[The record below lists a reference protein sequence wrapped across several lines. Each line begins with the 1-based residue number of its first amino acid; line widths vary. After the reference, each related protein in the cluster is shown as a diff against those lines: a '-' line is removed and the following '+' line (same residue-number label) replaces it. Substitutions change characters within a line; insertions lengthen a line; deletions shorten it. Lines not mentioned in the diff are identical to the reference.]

1 MDRSF
6 PRRIAA
12 ALLATCFAGPV
23 FAGLFSVSPVRIY
36 MSPRDRAVA
45 VTITNE
51 SDEELVMQADV
62 YEWKQKAGGED
73 DLTLSEDLVL
83 SPPILK
89 LAPRARQVVRLATL
103 KPVQGARQATYR
115 LIVREIPEARKEAK
129 NVELQVAL
137 AFSMPVFITP
147 PAAKKDFA
155 CTASRSAPE
164 AVQVSCE
171 NTGETYIQPREFG
184 LVVDGRKVAARE
196 NALYYLP
203 GTRRTT
209 ELRAADGARIPGGAA
224 KLEIVLDDGTTRAYE
239 LALVP

>member
-115 LIVREIPEARKEAK
+115 LIVREIPEAMKPRTIAITTAK
-129 NVELQVAL
+129 DD
-137 AFSMPVFITP
+137 
-147 PAAKKDFA
+147 AKA
-155 CTASRSAPE
+155 SAPVIE
-164 AVQVSCE
+164 
-171 NTGETYIQPREFG
+171 GE
-184 LVVDGRKVAARE
+184 KAA
-196 NALYYLP
+196 A
-203 GTRRTT
+203 
-209 ELRAADGARIPGGAA
+209 
-224 KLEIVLDDGTTRAYE
+224 
-239 LALVP
+239 